1 MSIEKIIQESINKN
15 PLAMKEALEEELRS
29 RLALALEAKM
39 NDMDDEDD
47 EDDEDMD
54 ESFDLSD
61 LTLEELEDFMVSED
75 FDQLDEMSKR
85 IIGGQRSAKMGAAS
99 DPSERIVPKRGT
111 KAYAAWAA
119 KNAER
124 RKAALAKQKNESF
137 DLDEANINHGNW
149 ESHHHEK
156 YTDHNEDGDDH
167 AADLHRAA
175 RDAHSKAKT
184 SGAKSDSK
192 RALELS
198 RKARNTDNMKSRISK
213 RVGVGAMGKVG

>member
-124 RKAALAKQKNESF
+124 RKAALAKQKNEDF
-137 DLDEANINHGNW
+137 DQLDEISKSTMASYVKKAGGAGKQGLAHAVK
-149 ESHHHEK
+149 SQMA
-156 YTDHNEDGDDH
+156 
-167 AADLHRAA
+167 AADSGDRADYKKSQRQANNRSTGIQRAA
-175 RDAHSKAKT
+175 DKLSK
-184 SGAKSDSK
+184 
-192 RALELS
+192 
-198 RKARNTDNMKSRISK
+198 
-213 RVGVGAMGKVG
+213 